1 MHMLYRST
9 NLILRRVINNILSL
23 FNTDK
28 LLADDPLLL
37 AYKSRTYPRQMNI
50 PFPYVAMNDTDK
62 KDPTYI
68 SVDMT
73 QLT

>member
-1 MHMLYRST
+1 
-9 NLILRRVINNILSL
+9 
-23 FNTDK
+23 
-28 LLADDPLLL
+28 
-37 AYKSRTYPRQMNI
+37 MNI